1 MFKKFILA
9 ALVAAPMMLSAQSAV
24 KFGMVNPAEIFQ
36 VMSETATAQ
45 NTLKAASDKY
55 QQQGKALQ
63 DELQKKS
70 QELEELEKAKA
81 AQATIE
87 AKTKEAQDLYTRL
100 QNFSQTAQQDL
111 QKQQE
116 TLMAPIQQKL
126 QNAIQAVGAKGG
138 YTAILDSATL
148 LYKGNS
154 MEDVS
159 AKVKA
164 ELGIK

>member
-1 MFKKFILA
+1 MNNKARRSKTNFKRKA
-9 ALVAAPMMLSAQSAV
+9 KSS
-24 KFGMVNPAEIFQ
+24 KN
-36 VMSETATAQ
+36 
-45 NTLKAASDKY
+45 LKR
-55 QQQGKALQ
+55 L
-63 DELQKKS
+63 
-70 QELEELEKAKA
+70 KA

>member
-1 MFKKFILA
+1 M
-9 ALVAAPMMLSAQSAV
+9 P
-24 KFGMVNPAEIFQ
+24 
-36 VMSETATAQ
+36 ETATAQ

-100 QNFSQTAQQDL
+100 Q
-111 QKQQE
+111 
-116 TLMAPIQQKL
+116 KL
-126 QNAIQAVGAKGG
+126 
-138 YTAILDSATL
+138 LD
-148 LYKGNS
+148 
-154 MEDVS
+154 
-159 AKVKA
+159 A
-164 ELGIK
+164 EFCFHFC